1 MFAALHLRHL
11 ALARYAVFN
20 GALVLCAISVAGK
33 IADMAVTL
41 KAETTVLAASSGS
54 SRVEQFKRNEVAA
67 ALAPQ
72 VPVPRQV
79 MAMSVPDMPVQ
90 VLAVRLDRAESVKVK
105 PIKVKRKT
113 AIRMAKATAKPRKP
127 AMKLFGDLPPF
138 VVETAVLEA
147 GAVPEKR
154 VKKRAVL
161 AESSRD
167 ITNRSL
173 GVLVAMKN

>member
-20 GALVLCAISVAGK
+20 GVLVACAISAAGQ
-33 IADMAVTL
+33 IADMAATL
-41 KAETTVLAASSGS
+41 KAENTAVARAAP
-54 SRVEQFKRNEVAA
+54 SRVEQFKRDEAAA

-79 MAMSVPDMPVQ
+79 VAMSVPDMPVQ
-90 VLAVRLDRAESVKVK
+90 VLAVRLDRAETVQVK
-105 PIKVKRKT
+105 PIKAQRKKSV
-113 AIRMAKATAKPRKP
+113 RLAKATAKPRKP
-127 AMKLFGDLPPF
+127 SLKLFGDLPPF
-138 VVETAVLEA
+138 VVETALIET
-147 GAVPEKR
+147 GALPEKR
-154 VKKRAVL
+154 VKKRAVI

-173 GVLVAMKN
+173 GVLKAMKN